1 MCKVIAI
8 ANQKGGVGKT
18 TTTVNLGIG
27 LVRAGKKVLLID
39 ADSQGS
45 LTASLGFAEPDSL
58 EVTLAT
64 NLAKIMNEEEFHPTD
79 GILYHEEDVDIVPCN
94 IELSGLEVSMVN
106 AMRREY
112 ILKEYVDSLKD
123 QYDAMKHQGVQG
135 NSLSTMSKETG
146 ENAKKIQ
153 RYIWLARLSDDLLE
167 LVDAKKLPM
176 AQAIDISFLEIKEQQ
191 WVLDAIND
199 LHVTPS
205 MEQSA
210 EIKNLSQKQSLEERV
225 VRQILSPK
233 AVKPKPRQVTFKA
246 ERLNDYFP
254 DNYSED
260 EIEDIIITLLEEWKR
275 KGEEE

>member
-1 MCKVIAI
+1 MCRVIAI

-64 NLAKIMNEEEFHPTD
+64 NLAKIMNEEEFNPTD
-79 GILYHEEDVDIVPCN
+79 SILYHEEDVDIVPCN

-153 RYIWLARLSDDLLE
+153 RYHGV
-167 LVDAKKLPM
+167 LVANVFDPTT
-176 AQAIDISFLEIKEQQ
+176 IT
-191 WVLDAIND
+191 LD
-199 LHVTPS
+199 
-205 MEQSA
+205 
-210 EIKNLSQKQSLEERV
+210 
-225 VRQILSPK
+225 
-233 AVKPKPRQVTFKA
+233 
-246 ERLNDYFP
+246 P
-254 DNYSED
+254 DNGVTAIKLLTKACWSTVGISILLVYSLFKCEG
-260 EIEDIIITLLEEWKR
+260 ITKQVFAIQ
-275 KGEEE
+275 

>member
-1 MCKVIAI
+1 MYKVIAI

-64 NLAKIMNEEEFHPTD
+64 NLAKIMNEEEFNPTD
-79 GILYHEEDVDIVPCN
+79 SILYHEEDVDIVPCN

-153 RYIWLARLSDDLLE
+153 RYHGV
-167 LVDAKKLPM
+167 LVANVFDPTT
-176 AQAIDISFLEIKEQQ
+176 IT
-191 WVLDAIND
+191 LD
-199 LHVTPS
+199 
-205 MEQSA
+205 
-210 EIKNLSQKQSLEERV
+210 
-225 VRQILSPK
+225 
-233 AVKPKPRQVTFKA
+233 
-246 ERLNDYFP
+246 P
-254 DNYSED
+254 DNGVTAIKLLTKACWSTVGISILLVYSLFKCEG
-260 EIEDIIITLLEEWKR
+260 ITKQVFAIQ
-275 KGEEE
+275 

>member
-64 NLAKIMNEEEFHPTD
+64 NLAKIMNEEEFNPTD
-79 GILYHEEDVDIVPCN
+79 SILYHEEDVDIVPCN

-153 RYIWLARLSDDLLE
+153 RYHGV
-167 LVDAKKLPM
+167 LVANVFDPTT
-176 AQAIDISFLEIKEQQ
+176 IT
-191 WVLDAIND
+191 LD
-199 LHVTPS
+199 
-205 MEQSA
+205 
-210 EIKNLSQKQSLEERV
+210 
-225 VRQILSPK
+225 
-233 AVKPKPRQVTFKA
+233 
-246 ERLNDYFP
+246 P
-254 DNYSED
+254 DNGVTAIKLLTKACWSTVGISILLVYSLFKCEG
-260 EIEDIIITLLEEWKR
+260 ITK
-275 KGEEE
+275 

>member
-64 NLAKIMNEEEFHPTD
+64 NLAKIMNEEEFNPTD

-153 RYIWLARLSDDLLE
+153 RYHGV
-167 LVDAKKLPM
+167 LVANVFDPTT
-176 AQAIDISFLEIKEQQ
+176 IT
-191 WVLDAIND
+191 LD
-199 LHVTPS
+199 
-205 MEQSA
+205 
-210 EIKNLSQKQSLEERV
+210 
-225 VRQILSPK
+225 
-233 AVKPKPRQVTFKA
+233 
-246 ERLNDYFP
+246 P
-254 DNYSED
+254 DNGVTAIKLLTKACWSTVGISILLVYSLFKCEG
-260 EIEDIIITLLEEWKR
+260 ITKQVFAIQ
-275 KGEEE
+275 

>member
-64 NLAKIMNEEEFHPTD
+64 NLAKIMNEEEFNPTD
-79 GILYHEEDVDIVPCN
+79 SILYHEEDVDIVPCN

-153 RYIWLARLSDDLLE
+153 RYHGV
-167 LVDAKKLPM
+167 LVANVFDPTT
-176 AQAIDISFLEIKEQQ
+176 IT
-191 WVLDAIND
+191 LD
-199 LHVTPS
+199 
-205 MEQSA
+205 
-210 EIKNLSQKQSLEERV
+210 
-225 VRQILSPK
+225 
-233 AVKPKPRQVTFKA
+233 
-246 ERLNDYFP
+246 P
-254 DNYSED
+254 DNGVTAIKLLTKACWSTVGISILLVYSLFKCEG
-260 EIEDIIITLLEEWKR
+260 ITKQVFAIQ
-275 KGEEE
+275 

>member
-64 NLAKIMNEEEFHPTD
+64 NLAKIMNEEEFNPTD

-146 ENAKKIQ
+146 ENAMKIQ
-153 RYIWLARLSDDLLE
+153 RYHGV
-167 LVDAKKLPM
+167 LVANVFDPTT
-176 AQAIDISFLEIKEQQ
+176 IT
-191 WVLDAIND
+191 LD
-199 LHVTPS
+199 
-205 MEQSA
+205 
-210 EIKNLSQKQSLEERV
+210 
-225 VRQILSPK
+225 
-233 AVKPKPRQVTFKA
+233 
-246 ERLNDYFP
+246 P
-254 DNYSED
+254 DNGVTAIKLLTKACWSTVGISILLVYSLFKCEG
-260 EIEDIIITLLEEWKR
+260 ITKQVFAIQ
-275 KGEEE
+275 